1 MSAPNG
7 SEGVSGRQSRAEGS
21 RGGVRRFL
29 HGLDL
34 FIGVCALMAAGCFAL
49 LAGMYLVESTNT
61 ECCAA
66 MECPTDMV
74 PRYVDEQCVCVA
86 FLGVE

>member
-1 MSAPNG
+1 MG
-7 SEGVSGRQSRAEGS
+7 E
-21 RGGVRRFL
+21 L
-29 HGLDL
+29 
-34 FIGVCALMAAGCFAL
+34 IGVALAVLGL
-49 LAGMYLVESTNT
+49 VGSLAGVVLALNVGVEAGERTAIA

-74 PRYVDEQCVCVA
+74 PRYVDEQCACVA